1 MNSTVNKI
9 IKEEINKLTISIINE
24 NRKDRATV
32 LYHKSPVSCRELILK
47 NGLVPSV
54 GDSYRAHWDDRED
67 LTPYVFLYDH
77 DTIRGGEYDSTYD
90 DDIYAVDASQLD
102 NKHLFND
109 PDESMAGCYAYD
121 MPIPTSAIKLVY
133 MGSENDSDDKSI
145 AKHSHIY
152 R

>member
-1 MNSTVNKI
+1 MNKNITRIVNEVIYNFKKTVITEN
-9 IKEEINKLTISIINE
+9 NNE
-24 NRKDRATV
+24 HPTV
-32 LYHKSPVSCRELILK
+32 LYHKSPVYCRELILK

-54 GDSYRAHWDDRED
+54 GDSYKAHWDDRED

-77 DTIRGGEYDSTYD
+77 NTIRGGEYDSTYD

-102 NKHLFND
+102 EKHLFND